1 LAIQAFSGGIQQLP
15 TPDFNLSTTIA
26 DGDLL
31 VYRSID
37 KAFHNETNSFTTL
50 AQVNQLIA
58 NINSGG
64 SVDLSGYVL
73 STTLAAEIATLNTAI
88 SVKADTTYVDAQIA
102 GIDSPDLSN
111 YVTTSALSGSLANY
125 DTSTEV
131 TGKINTAIANA
142 SFFDGD
148 YNNLTN
154 TPVIPDLTGY
164 ATQAWVQNQIA
175 TTDVGD
181 LTDVNSLLSGGG
193 ATTLG
198 ALTDV
203 STTGAT
209 TGQVLK
215 YNGTSWEPASDNTS
229 GGGGSNADTLDSQ
242 DGTYYLDYNN
252 FTNTPSIPTDTDT
265 TYTAGTGLT
274 LTGTEF
280 SLTYGHFDGLFSSLT
295 STPTTLAGYGIT
307 DAFDGDYTNLT
318 NKPTLFDGDYTN
330 LTNKPTLFD
339 GAFSSLTNTPTTL
352 AGYGITDGGSGGAT
366 YTAGTNITIS
376 AGNVISA
383 TDTNTTYT
391 NVSEFTNDSGYLT
404 SVPAQTFSSLTGT
417 PTTIAGYGITD
428 AFDGAYSSLTG
439 APTIPADVSDLTDTT
454 NLLTGAAYTDASVD
468 THLNRS
474 SAATNQV
481 LSWNGTDYAWV
492 NNSGGGGGA
501 TSLGGLSDVSSTAP
515 TNGQVLKWDSANST
529 WAPALDATSGISGSS
544 YATEA
549 YVDQK
554 LLERGDHFSGDY
566 NDLTNTPVLFSGDY
580 ADLLNKPAGNS
591 DLSLQIVSGN
601 LQLLNVEPDPDT
613 VISSVSLSSLG
624 AAISYND
631 LANTPNLFSGDYND
645 LVNRPNLFSGSYTDL
660 TNKPYIPSIAGLAST
675 SYVDSKVIEPNVI
688 REVRV
693 SNIVLATH
701 DNYVMSIETTD
712 ATPTEALLTTGSRIV
727 IDNNST
733 VMYNVHII
741 GADGT
746 DNYGIKL
753 QGIIDKTSGTL
764 ALIGTPSRE
773 TLADTTSDTWSGSVS
788 ADTVNSSLK
797 ITVTGEAAKTVN
809 WTIFVEQNAV
819 KR

>member
-1 LAIQAFSGGIQQLP
+1 MAIQAFSGGIQQLP
-15 TPDFNLSTTIA
+15 TPDFNLSSSIA

-31 VYRSID
+31 VYRSVD
-37 KAFHNETNSFTTL
+37 KAFHNETSSFTTL

-58 NINSGG
+58 NIQGG
-64 SVDLSGYVL
+64 GGVDLSAYV
-73 STTLAAEIATLNTAI
+73 TTTALAAQVATLNTAI

-102 GIDSPDLSN
+102 AIPGTDLSN
-111 YVTTSALSGSLANY
+111 YVTTAALSGSLANY

-142 SFFDGD
+142 TFFDGD

-175 TTDVGD
+175 TTDIKD
-181 LTDVNSLLSGGG
+181 LLDVTNLLSGGG

-209 TGQVLK
+209 AGQVLK
-215 YNGTSWEPASDNTS
+215 FNGTSWEPASDNTS
-229 GGGGSNADTLDSQ
+229 GASGSNADTLDSQ

-252 FTNTPSIPTDTDT
+252 FTNTPTIPTDTDT
-265 TYTAGTGLT
+265 TYTAGAGLT

-280 SLTYGHFDGLFSSLT
+280 SLTSGHFDGQFSSLT
-295 STPTTLAGYGIT
+295 GTPTTLAGYGITDGGSGVWADITGKPTTIAGFGIT

-318 NKPTLFDGDYTN
+318 NK
-330 LTNKPTLFD
+330 
-339 GAFSSLTNTPTTL
+339 
-352 AGYGITDGGSGGAT
+352 
-366 YTAGTNITIS
+366 
-376 AGNVISA
+376 
-383 TDTNTTYT
+383 
-391 NVSEFTNDSGYLT
+391 
-404 SVPAQTFSSLTGT
+404 
-417 PTTIAGYGITD
+417 
-428 AFDGAYSSLTG
+428 
-439 APTIPADVSDLTDTT
+439 PTIPADVSDLTDTT

-468 THLNRS
+468 THLNKS

-529 WAPALDATSGISGSS
+529 WAPALDATSGIGGSS

-624 AAISYND
+624 ASISYND

-660 TNKPYIPSIAGLAST
+660 SNKPYIPSIAGLAST

-693 SNIVLATH
+693 SNVVLATH

-712 ATPTEALLTTGSRIV
+712 ATPTEALLTTGNRIV

-797 ITVTGEAAKTVN
+797 ISVTGEAAKTVN

>member
-31 VYRSID
+31 VYKSVD
-37 KAFHNETNSFTTL
+37 KAFHNETSSFTTL

-58 NINSGG
+58 NIQSGG
-64 SVDLSGYVL
+64 GVDLSGYVL

-102 GIDSPDLSN
+102 AIPNTDLSS
-111 YVTTSALSGSLANY
+111 YVTTAALSGALVNY

-142 SFFDGD
+142 TFFDGD

-164 ATQAWVQNQIA
+164 ATQSWVQNQIA
-175 TTDVGD
+175 TTDIKD
-181 LTDVNSLLSGGG
+181 LLDVTNLLGSGG
-193 ATTLG
+193 ATTLD

-215 YNGTSWEPASDNTS
+215 YNGTSWAPASDNTA

-280 SLTYGHFDGLFSSLT
+280 SLTSGHFDGLFSSLT

-307 DAFDGDYTNLT
+307 DGGSGVWADITGKPTTIAGFGITDAFDGDYTNLT
-318 NKPTLFDGDYTN
+318 NK
-330 LTNKPTLFD
+330 
-339 GAFSSLTNTPTTL
+339 
-352 AGYGITDGGSGGAT
+352 
-366 YTAGTNITIS
+366 
-376 AGNVISA
+376 
-383 TDTNTTYT
+383 
-391 NVSEFTNDSGYLT
+391 
-404 SVPAQTFSSLTGT
+404 
-417 PTTIAGYGITD
+417 
-428 AFDGAYSSLTG
+428 
-439 APTIPADVSDLTDTT
+439 PTIPADVSDLTDTT

-474 SAATNQV
+474 SAATSQV

-515 TNGQVLKWDSANST
+515 SNGQVLKWDSANST
-529 WAPALDATSGISGSS
+529 WAPALDATSGIGGSS

-591 DLSLQIVSGN
+591 DLSLQIVGTD
-601 LQLLNVEPDPDT
+601 LKLLNIEPDPDT
-613 VISSVSLSSLG
+613 VISTVSLASLG
-624 AAISYND
+624 SAIASSIDYTD

-660 TNKPYIPSIAGLAST
+660 SNKPYIPSIAGLAST

-693 SNIVLATH
+693 SNVVLATH
-701 DNYVMSIETTD
+701 DNYVMSITTTD
-712 ATPTEALLTTGSRIV
+712 ATPTEALLTTGNRIV

-764 ALIGTPSRE
+764 TLIGTPSRE

-797 ITVTGEAAKTVN
+797 ISVTGEAAKTVN

>member
-1 LAIQAFSGGIQQLP
+1 MAIQAFSGGIQQLP

-31 VYRSID
+31 VYKSVD
-37 KAFHNETNSFTTL
+37 KAFHNETSSFTTL

-58 NINSGG
+58 NIQGG
-64 SVDLSGYVL
+64 GGVDLSDYVL
-73 STTLAAEIATLNTAI
+73 STTLAAQVAALNSAI

-102 GIDSPDLSN
+102 AIPNTDLSS
-111 YVTTSALSGSLANY
+111 YVTTAALSGALVNY

-142 SFFDGD
+142 TFFDGD

-164 ATQAWVQNQIA
+164 ATQSWVQNQIA
-175 TTDVGD
+175 TTDIKD
-181 LTDVNSLLSGGG
+181 LLDVTNLLSGGG

-203 STTGAT
+203 SVSGAT
-209 TGQVLK
+209 AGQVLK
-215 YNGTSWEPASDNTS
+215 YNGTSWEPASDNTT

-280 SLTYGHFDGLFSSLT
+280 SLTSGHFDGLFSSLT

-307 DAFDGDYTNLT
+307 DGGSGVWADITGKPTTIAGFGITDAFDGDYTNLT
-318 NKPTLFDGDYTN
+318 NK
-330 LTNKPTLFD
+330 
-339 GAFSSLTNTPTTL
+339 
-352 AGYGITDGGSGGAT
+352 
-366 YTAGTNITIS
+366 
-376 AGNVISA
+376 
-383 TDTNTTYT
+383 
-391 NVSEFTNDSGYLT
+391 
-404 SVPAQTFSSLTGT
+404 
-417 PTTIAGYGITD
+417 
-428 AFDGAYSSLTG
+428 
-439 APTIPADVSDLTDTT
+439 PTIPADVSDLTDTT

-474 SAATNQV
+474 SAATSQV

-515 TNGQVLKWDSANST
+515 SNGQVLKWDSANST
-529 WAPALDATSGISGSS
+529 WAPALDATSGIGGSS

-591 DLSLQIVSGN
+591 DLSLQIVGTD
-601 LQLLNVEPDPDT
+601 LKLLNIEPDPDT
-613 VISSVSLSSLG
+613 VISTVSLASLG
-624 AAISYND
+624 SAIASSIDYTD

-660 TNKPYIPSIAGLAST
+660 SNKPYIPSIAGLAST

-693 SNIVLATH
+693 SNVVLATH
-701 DNYVMSIETTD
+701 DNYVMSITTTD
-712 ATPTEALLTTGSRIV
+712 ATPTEALLTTGNRIV

-764 ALIGTPSRE
+764 TLIGTPSRE

-797 ITVTGEAAKTVN
+797 ISVTGEAAKTVN

>member
-1 LAIQAFSGGIQQLP
+1 MAIQAFSGGIQQLP

-31 VYRSID
+31 VYKSVD
-37 KAFHNETNSFTTL
+37 KAFHNETSSFTTL

-58 NINSGG
+58 NIQSGG
-64 SVDLSGYVL
+64 GVDLSGYVL

-102 GIDSPDLSN
+102 AIPNTDLSS
-111 YVTTSALSGSLANY
+111 YVTTAALSGALVNY

-142 SFFDGD
+142 TFFDGD

-175 TTDVGD
+175 TTDIKD
-181 LTDVNSLLSGGG
+181 LLDVTNLLSGGG

-203 STTGAT
+203 SVSGAT
-209 TGQVLK
+209 AGQVLK
-215 YNGTSWEPASDNTS
+215 YNGTSWEPASDNTT

-280 SLTYGHFDGLFSSLT
+280 SLTSGHFDGLFSSLT

-307 DAFDGDYTNLT
+307 DGGSGVWADITGKPTTIAGFGITDAFDGDYTNLT
-318 NKPTLFDGDYTN
+318 NK
-330 LTNKPTLFD
+330 
-339 GAFSSLTNTPTTL
+339 
-352 AGYGITDGGSGGAT
+352 
-366 YTAGTNITIS
+366 
-376 AGNVISA
+376 
-383 TDTNTTYT
+383 
-391 NVSEFTNDSGYLT
+391 
-404 SVPAQTFSSLTGT
+404 
-417 PTTIAGYGITD
+417 
-428 AFDGAYSSLTG
+428 
-439 APTIPADVSDLTDTT
+439 PTIPADVSDLTDTT

-474 SAATNQV
+474 SAATSQV

-515 TNGQVLKWDSANST
+515 SNGQVLKWDSANST
-529 WAPALDATSGISGSS
+529 WAPALDATSGIGGSS

-591 DLSLQIVSGN
+591 DLSLQIVGTD
-601 LQLLNVEPDPDT
+601 LKLLNIEPDPDT
-613 VISSVSLSSLG
+613 VISTVSLASLG
-624 AAISYND
+624 SAIASSIDYTD

-660 TNKPYIPSIAGLAST
+660 SNKPYIPSIAGLAST

-693 SNIVLATH
+693 SNVVLATH
-701 DNYVMSIETTD
+701 DNYVMSITTTD
-712 ATPTEALLTTGSRIV
+712 ATPTEALLTTGNRIV

-764 ALIGTPSRE
+764 TLIGTPSRE

-797 ITVTGEAAKTVN
+797 ISVTGEAAKTVN

>member
-1 LAIQAFSGGIQQLP
+1 MAIQAFSGGIQQLP

-31 VYRSID
+31 VYKSVD
-37 KAFHNETNSFTTL
+37 KAFHNETSSFTTL

-58 NINSGG
+58 NIQSGG
-64 SVDLSGYVL
+64 GVDLSGYVL

-102 GIDSPDLSN
+102 AIPNTDLSN
-111 YVTTSALSGSLANY
+111 YVTTAALSGALVNY

-154 TPVIPDLTGY
+154 TPAIPSLTGY

-175 TTDVGD
+175 TTDIKD
-181 LTDVNSLLSGGG
+181 LLDVTNLLNGGGG

-203 STTGAT
+203 STTAPT

-215 YNGTSWEPASDNTS
+215 YNGTVWAPATDNTA

-280 SLTYGHFDGLFSSLT
+280 SLTSGHFDGLFSSLT

-307 DAFDGDYTNLT
+307 DGGSGVWADITGKPTTIAGFGITDAFDGDYTNLT
-318 NKPTLFDGDYTN
+318 NK
-330 LTNKPTLFD
+330 
-339 GAFSSLTNTPTTL
+339 
-352 AGYGITDGGSGGAT
+352 
-366 YTAGTNITIS
+366 
-376 AGNVISA
+376 
-383 TDTNTTYT
+383 
-391 NVSEFTNDSGYLT
+391 
-404 SVPAQTFSSLTGT
+404 
-417 PTTIAGYGITD
+417 
-428 AFDGAYSSLTG
+428 
-439 APTIPADVSDLTDTT
+439 PTIPADVSDLTDTT

-474 SAATNQV
+474 SAATSQV

-515 TNGQVLKWDSANST
+515 SDGQVLKWDSANST
-529 WAPALDATSGISGSS
+529 WAPALDATSGIGGSS

-660 TNKPYIPSIAGLAST
+660 SNKPYIPSIAGLAST
-675 SYVDSKVIEPNVI
+675 SYVDSKVIEPNII

-693 SNIVLATH
+693 SNVVLATH

-712 ATPTEALLTTGSRIV
+712 ATPTEALLTTGNRIV

-797 ITVTGEAAKTVN
+797 ISVTGEAAKTVN

>member
-1 LAIQAFSGGIQQLP
+1 MAIQAFSGGIQQLP
-15 TPDFNLSTTIA
+15 TPDFNLSTSIA

-31 VYRSID
+31 VYRDVD

-64 SVDLSGYVL
+64 SVDLSNYV
-73 STTLAAEIATLNTAI
+73 TTTALAGEISTLNTSI
-88 SVKADTTYVDAQIA
+88 SLKADTTYVDAQIA
-102 GIDSPDLSN
+102 GIGTPDLSN
-111 YVTTSALSGSLANY
+111 YVTTAALSGTLANY
-125 DTSTEV
+125 DTSTQV

-142 SFFDGD
+142 TFFDGD

-154 TPVIPDLTGY
+154 TPVIPSLTGY
-164 ATQAWVQNQIA
+164 ATQVWVQNQIA

-181 LTDVNSLLSGGG
+181 LTDVNNLLGSGG

-215 YNGTSWEPASDNTS
+215 YNGTSWAPATDNTT

-252 FTNTPSIPTDTDT
+252 FTNTPSIPTDTNT
-265 TYTAGTGLT
+265 TYTAGSGLT

-280 SLTYGHFDGLFSSLT
+280 SLTYSHFDGQFSSL
-295 STPTTLAGYGIT
+295 SGKPTTLAGYGIT
-307 DAFDGDYTNLT
+307 DAFNGQ
-318 NKPTLFDGDYTN
+318 
-330 LTNKPTLFD
+330 
-339 GAFSSLTNTPTTL
+339 FSSL
-352 AGYGITDGGSGGAT
+352 SGK
-366 YTAGTNITIS
+366 
-376 AGNVISA
+376 
-383 TDTNTTYT
+383 
-391 NVSEFTNDSGYLT
+391 
-404 SVPAQTFSSLTGT
+404 

-428 AFDGAYSSLTG
+428 AFDGVYSSLTG
-439 APTIPADVSDLTDTT
+439 KPTIPADVSDLTDTT

-468 THLNRS
+468 IHLNKS
-474 SAATNQV
+474 SATTGQV
-481 LSWNGTDYAWV
+481 LSWNGTDFAWTT
-492 NNSGGGGGA
+492 NSGGGA
-501 TSLGGLSDVSSTAP
+501 TTLGGLTDVSSTTP
-515 TNGQVLKWDSANST
+515 TSGQVLKWNST
-529 WAPALDATSGISGSS
+529 NSEWEPALDATTGIGGSS

-554 LLERGDHFSGDY
+554 LTERGPHFSGDY
-566 NDLTNTPVLFSGDY
+566 NDLTNSPTLFSGSFT
-580 ADLLNKPAGNS
+580 DLNNKPTTIAGYGITDSPTSLLDLNISDGNS
-591 DLSLQIVSGN
+591 GQVLTTDGSGN
-601 LQLLNVEPDPDT
+601 FT
-613 VISSVSLSSLG
+613 FTSAG
-624 AAISYND
+624 AFNGDYNA
-631 LANTPNLFSGDYND
+631 LTNLPNLFSGNYND
-645 LVNRPNLFSGSYTDL
+645 LS
-660 TNKPYIPSIAGLAST
+660 NKPYVPSIAGLAST
-675 SYVDSKVIEPNVI
+675 TYVDNKVQEPNVSKY
-688 REVRV
+688 VKV
-693 SNIVLATH
+693 SNVVLAQH
-701 DNYVMSIETTD
+701 DNFVMSIETTD
-712 ATPTEALLTTGSRIV
+712 ATPTEALLTTGNRIV

-764 ALIGTPSRE
+764 ALIGTPSKE
-773 TLADTTSDTWSGSVS
+773 TLADTTSDTWSGSVV

-797 ITVTGEAAKTVN
+797 ISVTGEAAKTVN

>member
-1 LAIQAFSGGIQQLP
+1 MAIQAFSGGIQQLP
-15 TPDFNLSTTIA
+15 TPDFNLTTTIA

-31 VYRSID
+31 VYKSID

-58 NINSGG
+58 NIQGG
-64 SVDLSGYVL
+64 GGVDLSDYVL
-73 STTLAAEIATLNTAI
+73 STTLAAQVAALNSAI

-102 GIDSPDLSN
+102 GIESIDLSN

-125 DTSTEV
+125 DTSSQV

-142 SFFDGD
+142 TIFDGD

-154 TPVIPDLTGY
+154 TPVIPSLTGY

-181 LTDVNSLLSGGG
+181 LTDVNSLLGSGG
-193 ATTLG
+193 ATTLD

-215 YNGTSWEPASDNTS
+215 YNGTSWAPATDNTA

-307 DAFDGDYTNLT
+307 DAFSGNYADLT
-318 NKPTLFDGDYTN
+318 NKPTLFDGV
-330 LTNKPTLFD
+330 
-339 GAFSSLTNTPTTL
+339 FSSLTGTPTIL

-366 YTAGTNITIS
+366 YTAGTNVSIS

-404 SVPAQTFSSLTGT
+404 SVPAQTFSSLTGK
-417 PTTIAGYGITD
+417 PTTVAGYGITD

-439 APTIPADVSDLTDTT
+439 APTIPADISDLTDTT

-468 THLNRS
+468 THLNTS
-474 SAATNQV
+474 SAATSQV

-501 TSLGGLSDVSSTAP
+501 TSLGGLTDVSSTAP

-529 WAPALDATSGISGSS
+529 WAPALDATTGIGGSS

-660 TNKPYIPSIAGLAST
+660 SNKPYIPSIAGLAST

-693 SNIVLATH
+693 SNVVLATH

-712 ATPTEALLTTGSRIV
+712 ATPTEALLTTGNRIV

-797 ITVTGEAAKTVN
+797 ISVTGEAAKTVN

>member
-1 LAIQAFSGGIQQLP
+1 MAIQAFSGGIQQLP
-15 TPDFNLSTTIA
+15 TPDFNLSSSIA

-31 VYRSID
+31 VYRSVD
-37 KAFHNETNSFTTL
+37 KAFHNETSSFTTL

-58 NINSGG
+58 NIQGG
-64 SVDLSGYVL
+64 GGVDLSDYV
-73 STTLAAEIATLNTAI
+73 TTTALAAQVATLNTAI

-102 GIDSPDLSN
+102 AIPGTDLSN
-111 YVTTSALSGSLANY
+111 YVTTAALSGSLANY

-142 SFFDGD
+142 TFFDGD

-175 TTDVGD
+175 TTDIKD
-181 LTDVNSLLSGGG
+181 LLDVTNLLSGGG

-209 TGQVLK
+209 AGQVLK
-215 YNGTSWEPASDNTS
+215 FNGTSWEPASDNTS
-229 GGGGSNADTLDSQ
+229 GAGGSNADTLDSQ

-252 FTNTPSIPTDTDT
+252 FTNTPTIPTDTDT
-265 TYTAGTGLT
+265 TYTAGAGLT

-280 SLTYGHFDGLFSSLT
+280 SLTSGHFDGQFSSLT
-295 STPTTLAGYGIT
+295 GTPTTLAGYGITDGGSGVWADITGKPTTIAGFGIT

-318 NKPTLFDGDYTN
+318 NK
-330 LTNKPTLFD
+330 
-339 GAFSSLTNTPTTL
+339 
-352 AGYGITDGGSGGAT
+352 
-366 YTAGTNITIS
+366 
-376 AGNVISA
+376 
-383 TDTNTTYT
+383 
-391 NVSEFTNDSGYLT
+391 
-404 SVPAQTFSSLTGT
+404 
-417 PTTIAGYGITD
+417 
-428 AFDGAYSSLTG
+428 
-439 APTIPADVSDLTDTT
+439 PTIPADVSDLTDTT

-468 THLNRS
+468 THLNKS

-529 WAPALDATSGISGSS
+529 WAPALDATSGIGGSS

-624 AAISYND
+624 ASISYND

-660 TNKPYIPSIAGLAST
+660 SNKPYIPSIAGLAST

-693 SNIVLATH
+693 SNVVLATH

-712 ATPTEALLTTGSRIV
+712 ATPTEALLTTGNRIV

-797 ITVTGEAAKTVN
+797 ISVTGEAAKTVN

>member
-1 LAIQAFSGGIQQLP
+1 MAIQAFSGGIQQLP
-15 TPDFNLSTTIA
+15 TPDFNLSSSIA

-31 VYRSID
+31 VYRSVD
-37 KAFHNETNSFTTL
+37 KAFHNETSSFTTL
-50 AQVNQLIA
+50 AQVNTLIA
-58 NINSGG
+58 NIQSGG
-64 SVDLSGYVL
+64 GVDLSGYVL
-73 STTLAAEIATLNTAI
+73 STALATEVAALNTSI
-88 SVKADTTYVDAQIA
+88 SVKADKTYVDTQIA
-102 GIDSPDLSN
+102 GVTIDLSDYITN
-111 YVTTSALSGSLANY
+111 SSLNGALSNY

-142 SFFDGD
+142 TFFDGD

-175 TTDVGD
+175 TTDIKD
-181 LTDVNSLLSGGG
+181 LLDVTNLLSGGGG

-203 STTGAT
+203 STTAPT

-215 YNGTSWEPASDNTS
+215 YNGTVWEPASDNTS

-252 FTNTPSIPTDTDT
+252 FSNTPSIPTAFSGDYND
-265 TYTAGTGLT
+265 LT
-274 LTGTEF
+274 NKPTL
-280 SLTYGHFDGLFSSLT
+280 FDGQFSSLT

-307 DAFDGDYTNLT
+307 DGGSGVWADITGKPTTIAGFGITDAFDGDYTNLT
-318 NKPTLFDGDYTN
+318 NK
-330 LTNKPTLFD
+330 
-339 GAFSSLTNTPTTL
+339 
-352 AGYGITDGGSGGAT
+352 
-366 YTAGTNITIS
+366 
-376 AGNVISA
+376 
-383 TDTNTTYT
+383 
-391 NVSEFTNDSGYLT
+391 
-404 SVPAQTFSSLTGT
+404 
-417 PTTIAGYGITD
+417 
-428 AFDGAYSSLTG
+428 
-439 APTIPADVSDLTDTT
+439 PTIPADVSDLTDTT
-454 NLLTGAAYTDASVD
+454 NLLGGGSYTNSDVD
-468 THLNRS
+468 THLNKG

-481 LSWNGTDYAWV
+481 LSWNGSDYAWV

-501 TSLGGLSDVSSTAP
+501 TSLGGLSDVASTTP

-529 WAPALDATSGISGSS
+529 WAPALDSTSGIGGSS

-591 DLSLQIVSGN
+591 DLSLQIVGTD
-601 LQLLNVEPDPDT
+601 LKLLNIEPDPDT
-613 VISSVSLSSLG
+613 VISTVSLASLG
-624 AAISYND
+624 NAIASSIDYTD
-631 LANTPNLFSGDYND
+631 LANKPNLFSGDYND
-645 LVNRPNLFSGSYTDL
+645 LVNRPNLFSGNYNDL
-660 TNKPYIPSIAGLAST
+660 SNKPYIPSIAGLAST
-675 SYVDSKVIEPNVI
+675 SYVDSAIAEPNIDGDKFFQNNVSQ
-688 REVRV
+688 VATV
-693 SNIVLATH
+693 SNVVLASH
-701 DNYVMSIETTD
+701 DNYVMSIQTTD
-712 ATPTEALLTTGSRIV
+712 ATPTEALLTTGNRIV
-727 IDNNST
+727 IANNST

-773 TLADTTSDTWSGSVS
+773 TLADTTNDTWSGSVI
-788 ADTVNSSLK
+788 ADSVNSSLK
-797 ITVTGEAAKTVN
+797 ISVTGEAAKTVN
-809 WTIFVEQNAV
+809 WTVFIEQNVV

>member
-1 LAIQAFSGGIQQLP
+1 MAIQAFSGGIQQLP
-15 TPDFNLSTTIA
+15 TPDFNLSSSIA

-31 VYRSID
+31 VYRSVD
-37 KAFHNETNSFTTL
+37 KAFHNETSSFTTL

-58 NINSGG
+58 NIQGG
-64 SVDLSGYVL
+64 GGVDLSDYV
-73 STTLAAEIATLNTAI
+73 TTTALAAQVATLNTAI

-102 GIDSPDLSN
+102 AIPGTDLSN
-111 YVTTSALSGSLANY
+111 YVTTAALSGSLANY

-142 SFFDGD
+142 TFFDGD

-175 TTDVGD
+175 TTDIKD
-181 LTDVNSLLSGGG
+181 LLDVTNLLSGGG

-209 TGQVLK
+209 AGQVLK
-215 YNGTSWEPASDNTS
+215 FNGTSWEPASDNTS
-229 GGGGSNADTLDSQ
+229 GAGGSNADTLDSQ

-252 FTNTPSIPTDTDT
+252 FTNTPTIPTDTDT
-265 TYTAGTGLT
+265 TYTAGAGLT

-280 SLTYGHFDGLFSSLT
+280 SLTSGHFDGQFSSLT
-295 STPTTLAGYGIT
+295 GTPTTLAGYGITDGGSGVWADITGKPTTIAGFGIT

-318 NKPTLFDGDYTN
+318 NK
-330 LTNKPTLFD
+330 
-339 GAFSSLTNTPTTL
+339 
-352 AGYGITDGGSGGAT
+352 
-366 YTAGTNITIS
+366 
-376 AGNVISA
+376 
-383 TDTNTTYT
+383 
-391 NVSEFTNDSGYLT
+391 
-404 SVPAQTFSSLTGT
+404 
-417 PTTIAGYGITD
+417 
-428 AFDGAYSSLTG
+428 
-439 APTIPADVSDLTDTT
+439 PTIPADVSDLTDTT

-468 THLNRS
+468 THLNKS

-529 WAPALDATSGISGSS
+529 WAPALDATSGIGGSS

-601 LQLLNVEPDPDT
+601 LQLLNV
-613 VISSVSLSSLG
+613 
-624 AAISYND
+624 
-631 LANTPNLFSGDYND
+631 
-645 LVNRPNLFSGSYTDL
+645 
-660 TNKPYIPSIAGLAST
+660 
-675 SYVDSKVIEPNVI
+675 
-688 REVRV
+688 
-693 SNIVLATH
+693 
-701 DNYVMSIETTD
+701 
-712 ATPTEALLTTGSRIV
+712 
-727 IDNNST
+727 
-733 VMYNVHII
+733 
-741 GADGT
+741 
-746 DNYGIKL
+746 
-753 QGIIDKTSGTL
+753 
-764 ALIGTPSRE
+764 
-773 TLADTTSDTWSGSVS
+773 
-788 ADTVNSSLK
+788 
-797 ITVTGEAAKTVN
+797 
-809 WTIFVEQNAV
+809 
-819 KR
+819 

>member
-15 TPDFNLSTTIA
+15 TPDFNLTTTIA

-31 VYRSID
+31 VYRSVD
-37 KAFHNETNSFTTL
+37 KAFHNETSSFTTL

-58 NINSGG
+58 NIQSGG
-64 SVDLSGYVL
+64 GVDLSGYVL

-102 GIDSPDLSN
+102 AIPNTDLSS
-111 YVTTSALSGSLANY
+111 YVTTAALSGALVNY

-142 SFFDGD
+142 TFFDGD

-175 TTDVGD
+175 TTDIKD
-181 LTDVNSLLSGGG
+181 LLDVTNLLNGGGG

-203 STTGAT
+203 STTAPT

-215 YNGTSWEPASDNTS
+215 YNGTVWAPASDNTS
-229 GGGGSNADTLDSQ
+229 GAGGSNADTLDSQ

-252 FTNTPSIPTDTDT
+252 FTNTPSIPTPFSGDYDD
-265 TYTAGTGLT
+265 LT
-274 LTGTEF
+274 NKPTL
-280 SLTYGHFDGLFSSLT
+280 FDGQFSSLT

-307 DAFDGDYTNLT
+307 DGGSGVWADITGKPTTIAGFGITDAFDGDYTNLT
-318 NKPTLFDGDYTN
+318 NKPT
-330 LTNKPTLFD
+330 
-339 GAFSSLTNTPTTL
+339 
-352 AGYGITDGGSGGAT
+352 
-366 YTAGTNITIS
+366 
-376 AGNVISA
+376 
-383 TDTNTTYT
+383 
-391 NVSEFTNDSGYLT
+391 
-404 SVPAQTFSSLTGT
+404 
-417 PTTIAGYGITD
+417 
-428 AFDGAYSSLTG
+428 
-439 APTIPADVSDLTDTT
+439 IPVDVSDLTDTT

-481 LSWNGTDYAWV
+481 LSWDGTDYAWV

-515 TNGQVLKWDSANST
+515 SNGQVLKWDSANST
-529 WAPALDATSGISGSS
+529 WAPALDATSGIGGSS

-591 DLSLQIVSGN
+591 DLSLQIVGTD
-601 LQLLNVEPDPDT
+601 LKLLNIEPDPDT
-613 VISSVSLSSLG
+613 VISTVSLASLG
-624 AAISYND
+624 SAIASSIDYTD
-631 LANTPNLFSGDYND
+631 LANKPNLFSGDYND

-660 TNKPYIPSIAGLAST
+660 SNKPYIPSIAGLAST

-693 SNIVLATH
+693 SNVVLATH
-701 DNYVMSIETTD
+701 DNYVMSITTTD
-712 ATPTEALLTTGSRIV
+712 ATPTEALLTTGNRIV

-764 ALIGTPSRE
+764 TLIGTPSRE

-797 ITVTGEAAKTVN
+797 ISVTGEAAKTVN